1 MAMLLPRGVRRLSE
15 LIYVPLPRLRSISPS
30 CSRTESACR
39 TVWRL
44 YPNCS
49 ESVFSDSMR
58 SPGSYSP
65 FLIFSLMVSTRKR
78 YFAVFFSVSAMSSF
92 LSKRIPVCTGSIQP
106 YYKKPYNFLQDLS
119 QNLYGLIFKIFC
131 KIPQNPKI
139 LRKPPSSIAPQRLKP
154 FEKAGENFTRPL
166 THNYTEK
173 PPCGKTPA
181 RRR

>member
-15 LIYVPLPRLRSISPS
+15 LIYVPLPRLRSMSPS

-131 KIPQNPKI
+131 KSTGKY
-139 LRKPPSSIAPQRLKP
+139 
-154 FEKAGENFTRPL
+154 ENFE
-166 THNYTEK
+166 EK
-173 PPCGKTPA
+173 
-181 RRR
+181 RRRTAQKAMQRQTFHFFTFSRASH